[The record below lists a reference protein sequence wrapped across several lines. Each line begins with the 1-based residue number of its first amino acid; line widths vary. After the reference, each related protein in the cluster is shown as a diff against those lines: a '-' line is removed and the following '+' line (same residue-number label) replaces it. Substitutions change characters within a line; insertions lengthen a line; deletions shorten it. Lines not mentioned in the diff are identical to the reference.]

1 MNIHNK
7 LTLVISFFMVFIIAT
22 IIVFLYIINSKTADV
37 AIIGIAARQEIF
49 ISRIENETRAMIALL
64 KSDSFSN
71 KQRQKLKEMMTLFAQ
86 NLIALKDGGIT
97 QNSRGANIEL
107 PGSNEPAKTQLR
119 KMQTLWKPV
128 IKALN
133 VILEAEIDITSDKF
147 HDATNTLNNSWE
159 PLIAKSLKSFILLEQ
174 ASDRKDFHFKLFLFV
189 VLTLTF
195 VIAIISLYFGKIYIV
210 MPIKMMLKASYKL
223 RSGEDDLTNR
233 LPDFGKDEIGQIA
246 EAINETC
253 DNMHTVYGLLKSSH
267 EEISRIKQALDNVT
281 SSVLIADNSYNIIY
295 ANKAAEELFQ
305 QSETQLRQALPYFEA
320 NRLLESHIDIF
331 DTHPRELL
339 KTLSSTH
346 HTHIAIDNLYIDIS
360 INSLINEKKQYLGW
374 VTEFRDRSTEM
385 TTEQEVNAVI
395 YAASQGDFQKHIALS
410 HKTGFFKTFSK
421 IMNQMLALDF
431 QMVEELR
438 QVFASMA
445 KGDLTQTMT
454 SSYAGSL
461 DALKTDVNSTITQL
475 TIIMDAIKET
485 AATVNNAGFE
495 ISQGSFSLSQR
506 TEQQAAALAETVASM
521 EEMTGT
527 VRKNAEHA
535 YQASQLATGA
545 KEYAQRGGKVVS
557 TVIDAMADINQS
569 SQQIADIIGVVDE
582 IAFQTNLLA
591 LNAAV
596 EAARAGEHGRGFAV
610 VATEVRHLA
619 QRSAEAAKEI
629 KGLIE
634 DSVNKVEEG
643 TLLVNQSGT
652 SLEGIVTAVKKV
664 SDFMSEIAAA
674 SQEQSIGIQQVNKAL
689 MQMDKVTQ
697 KNAILSGE
705 LAEASQSMSEQAQTL
720 KNHVAFFK
728 TV

>member
-1 MNIHNK
+1 
-7 LTLVISFFMVFIIAT
+7 MVFIIAT
-22 IIVFLYIINSKTADV
+22 VIVSLYIINSKTADT
-37 AIIGIAARQEIF
+37 AIIGIAARQEMLIVK
-49 ISRIENETRAMIALL
+49 IENETQAMIALL
-64 KSDSFSN
+64 KSDSPSQ
-71 KQRQKLKEMMTLFAQ
+71 KQRQKLKKMVKIFAQ
-86 NLIALKDGGIT
+86 NLIALKEGGIT
-97 QNSRGANIEL
+97 QNNRGANIKL
-107 PGSNEPAKTQLR
+107 PGSNEPAKTQLG
-119 KMQTLWKPV
+119 KVQTLWKPF

-133 VILEAEIDITSDKF
+133 VILEAQIEITSDKF

-159 PLIAKSLKSFILLEQ
+159 PLFAESLNAAILLEQ
-174 ASDRKDFHFKLFLFV
+174 ASDRKVFHLKVFLFV
-189 VLTLTF
+189 VLTLAF
-195 VIAIISLYFGKIYIV
+195 VIAVISLYFGKRHIV
-210 MPIKMMLKASYKL
+210 MPIKMMLKASDKL

-233 LPDFGKDEIGQIA
+233 LPVFGTDEMGQIA
-246 EAINETC
+246 EAINEMC
-253 DNMHTVYGLLKSSH
+253 DNRHTVYGLLKSSH
-267 EEISRIKQALDNVT
+267 EEALRINQALDNVT
-281 SSVLIADNSYNIIY
+281 TSVLIADKSYNIIY

-305 QSETQLRQALPYFEA
+305 QNETQLRQALPYFET
-320 NRLLESHIDIF
+320 NRLLESSIEIF

-339 KTLSSTH
+339 ETLSNIH
-346 HTHIAIDNLYIDIS
+346 HTHIATDNLYIDIS
-360 INSLINEKKQYLGW
+360 INPLINEKKQYLGW
-374 VTEFRDRSTEM
+374 VTEFRDCTAEM
-385 TTEQEVNAVI
+385 TTEQEVNAAI
-395 YAASQGDFQKHIALS
+395 SAASQGDFQKHIALS
-410 HKTGFFKTFSK
+410 HKTGVFKTFSK
-421 IMNQMLALDF
+421 IMNQMLALDY

-445 KGDLTQTMT
+445 KGDLTQMMT

-475 TIIMDAIKET
+475 TIIMDAIKGT
-485 AATVNNAGFE
+485 AAIVNNAGFE
-495 ISQGSFSLSQR
+495 ISQGSLSLSQR
-506 TEQQAAALAETVASM
+506 TEQQAVALAETVASM

-527 VRKNAEHA
+527 VRNNAEHA

-545 KEYAQRGGKVVS
+545 KEYAQRGGEVVS
-557 TVIDAMADINQS
+557 TVIDAMAEMNQS

-652 SLEGIVTAVKKV
+652 SLESIVTAVKKV
-664 SDFMSEIAAA
+664 SDFISEIAAA

-697 KNAILSGE
+697 QNATLAEE
-705 LAEASQSMSEQAQTL
+705 LAEASQSMSGQAQTL

-728 TV
+728 TE